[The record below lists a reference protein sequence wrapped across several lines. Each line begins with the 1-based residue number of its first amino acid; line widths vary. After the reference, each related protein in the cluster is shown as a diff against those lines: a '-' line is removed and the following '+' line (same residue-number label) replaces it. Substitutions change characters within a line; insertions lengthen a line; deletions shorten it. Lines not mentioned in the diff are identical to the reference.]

1 MGEQAKLSL
10 NIHGVTF
17 EIAGSE
23 SFVTGEIERFRE
35 EISELLGKAAR
46 ITALDLDDDKIE
58 PPPAPHQEPTGK
70 PAFVNVL
77 HLENDKARILK
88 KIPGTTTSKRAVNT
102 ALIYLWGKRNLG
114 TDSTPFSELREL
126 CREQG
131 CLDSANFAAHMRS
144 AREWIIVDGARGSSA
159 QTVKLTIPGV
169 EKAEE
174 LLQLLN
180 GDEGTDNP

>member
-1 MGEQAKLSL
+1 MTEQAKLSL
-10 NIHGVTF
+10 TFQGIAF
-17 EIAGSE
+17 EISGSE
-23 SFVTGEIERFRE
+23 SFVTSEIERFKE

-46 ITALDLDDDKIE
+46 ITATELDDDKVE
-58 PPPAPHQEPTGK
+58 PPAAPHQEPTGK
-70 PAFVNVL
+70 PAFINVL
-77 HLENDKARILK
+77 HLESDKVRILK

-102 ALIYLWGKRNLG
+102 GLIYLWGKRSLG
-114 TDSTPFSELREL
+114 TDATPFSELREL

-131 CLDSANFAAHMRS
+131 CLDSANFASHMKS
-144 AREWIIVDGARGSSA
+144 AREWIIVDGAKGSSA

-180 GDEGTDNP
+180 GDDGADNP